1 MTSIGSCHR
10 CGMNIESCNCEPLVK
25 HVASNKIWFVTEE
38 AQQERKDNSGEFR
51 KELESLINR
60 YSRENA
66 SNTPDHI
73 LMNFMWGCLCAFDQG
88 TRARDNWY
96 GVKLSPGQS
105 QTGGDCE
112 ERVRNNE

>member
-1 MTSIGSCHR
+1 MTLIGSCHH
-10 CGMNIESCNCEPLVK
+10 CGMNMESCNCVPIV
-25 HVASNKIWFVTEE
+25 IEE
-38 AQQERKDNSGEFR
+38 VQQERKDSSCEFR
-51 KELESLINR
+51 KELKSLINR

-96 GVKLSPGQS
+96 GVKL
-105 QTGGDCE
+105 
-112 ERVRNNE
+112 